1 MKLATNAKTH
11 TILSNK
17 IQAKNV
23 DGYDLSK
30 EIFDI

>member
-1 MKLATNAKTH
+1 MRSTMNLKTH

-23 DGYDLSK
+23 DNYDLSK
-30 EIFDI
+30 EIFNM